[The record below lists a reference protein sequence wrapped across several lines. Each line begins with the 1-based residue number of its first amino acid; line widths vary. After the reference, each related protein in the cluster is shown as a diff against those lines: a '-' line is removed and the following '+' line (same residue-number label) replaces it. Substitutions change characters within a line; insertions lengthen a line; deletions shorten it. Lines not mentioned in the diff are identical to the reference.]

1 MMLAAVIPVLAEE
14 AAAPAE
20 PQEAPAEETQEVKEP
35 QTATETVQATE
46 ENLLDNQNEDL
57 ANSLKFAQ

>member
-20 PQEAPAEETQEVKEP
+20 TQEAPAEPQEVKEP

-46 ENLLDNQNEDL
+46 ENLLDNQNEDV

>member
-1 MMLAAVIPVLAEE
+1 MMLGDVIPVLMEE
-14 AAAPAE
+14 DAAPE
-20 PQEAPAEETQEVKEP
+20 ETQEAPAEPQEVKEP